1 MTPDDPFDTAS
12 LRATVLAAWAASP
25 TRLAEDAAAEDDLA
39 RIGYR
44 DRVVTEL
51 AANAADAATIAGSP
65 GRLDIRVRDDGTVSV
80 ANTGEPLTAA
90 GVRSLA
96 ALRVSAKAG
105 DVTVGRFGVGFSAV
119 AAVADEVA
127 VRSRDGGVLFSRA
140 RSADALAADGIA
152 DPDVR
157 APLLRLAWPDSTP
170 PRDGFDTE
178 VVLTPRSDA
187 DALVAAAA
195 EQAPM
200 LLVELLAL
208 ESITVQGTA
217 VRRTVETVDDPA
229 HDELTVG
236 DRSWVQITTRGSRW
250 LMPGTTA
257 TPRPLERERLH
268 APTVTDVE
276 LTVPALCV
284 ADVALTPDRRTL
296 DPSTEIDSV
305 AVGYHRL
312 ALALDPAVRLAAVP
326 TPTIPAGSVDA
337 DLRAAVVA
345 DLTSGPWLPTASGDV
360 VAPERAV
367 VVPGAPAALT
377 DLLADIVDGVLDARV
392 GHPSLGDQ
400 AALSLLRSVGVTE
413 LSWDALCDTLT
424 GTDHPPT
431 WWRDLYE
438 ALTPVVVDDR
448 VREAIATVPVPR
460 ADGRMA
466 VGARGLVVVDAPTP
480 EVAAALAEVEISW
493 IATVHPDADHPL
505 LDRLGARRVS
515 VAEVLDDPALQAVLE
530 DGDPDDA
537 VVQAVLTL
545 VAADPDAPT
554 PPWLGGLP
562 LPDGDGEDRPA
573 DELLLPDSPLRG
585 VLVDDSPFGV
595 VADACV
601 DRWGPDVLRRIGV
614 GWGFTV
620 VTDEMPVGPDHDLP
634 DEDLWWDTRADE
646 PQRVVAVRD
655 LDLVDPDRWR
665 EALSLL
671 AAQSDCRDAMADPDG
686 YTAWWLRR
694 FARLDGVP
702 LGHLRA
708 PDDTTFTGLLDV
720 ADHPDA
726 AAVATAFAGTEITTT
741 DLAALVVD
749 RLGDPARPVTPG
761 VAAAAHAALVRAH
774 RRGDLDLDRLD
785 PPDRVRAVT
794 GGATTDGVV
803 VDLPWLLPAV
813 GAADAVVLTPPVT
826 ADAAR
831 DLATVLD
838 LPTASEALRVTPT
851 EPGVPSTWS
860 DDPASLAFAVARGI
874 GLPSGEVRLHD
885 VLRLDVERD
894 GVRRTVEVDWWVDD
908 AGIHHLTRDDGTR
921 R

>member
-1 MTPDDPFDTAS
+1 MTPDDPFDTAT
-12 LRATVLAAWAASP
+12 LRATVLDAWAASP
-25 TRLAEDAAAEDDLA
+25 TRLVEDAAAEDDLA

-51 AANAADAATIAGSP
+51 AANAADAATVAGSP
-65 GRLDIRVRDDGTVSV
+65 GRLDIRVLDDGTVSV
-80 ANTGEPLTAA
+80 ANTGAPLTAD

-96 ALRVSAKAG
+96 ALRVSAKTG
-105 DVTVGRFGVGFSAV
+105 DGTVGRFGVGFSAV
-119 AAVADEVA
+119 VAVADEVA
-127 VRSRDGGVLFSRA
+127 VRSRGGGVVFSRERTA
-140 RSADALAADGIA
+140 RALADAGVVA
-152 DPDVR
+152 PDVGV
-157 APLLRLAWPDSTP
+157 PLQRLAWPDPIP

-178 VVLTPRSDA
+178 VVLTPRSDGS
-187 DALVAAAA
+187 ALVAAAA

-200 LLVELLAL
+200 LLIELPAL
-208 ESITVQGTA
+208 ESITVQDKA
-217 VRRTVETVDDPA
+217 VRRRTETVDEPA
-229 HDELTVG
+229 QDVVTVG
-236 DRSWVQITTRGSRW
+236 DARWVQIAAGGSRW
-250 LMPGTTA
+250 LMPGTTSA
-257 TPRPLERERLH
+257 PRPLEREHLH

-276 LTVPALCV
+276 LTLPALCV
-284 ADVALTPDRRTL
+284 ADISLTPDRRAL
-296 DPSTEIDSV
+296 DQAAEIGSV
-305 AVGYHRL
+305 AIGYHRL
-312 ALALDPAVRLAAVP
+312 ALALDPAVRLAVVP
-326 TPTIPAGSVDA
+326 APTIPAGPVDT

-345 DLTSGPWLPTASGDV
+345 DLTSAPWLPTASGDV

-367 VVPGAPAALT
+367 VVPGAPTALT
-377 DLLADIVDGVLDARV
+377 DLLADIVDGLLDARV
-392 GHPSLGDQ
+392 GHPALGDR

-413 LSWDALCDTLT
+413 LSWDGLCDTLT
-424 GTDHPPT
+424 GVDRPPT

-438 ALTPVVVDDR
+438 ALTPAVVDDR

-480 EVAAALAEVEISW
+480 EVAAALAEVEIPWVS
-493 IATVHPDADHPL
+493 TVHPDADHPL
-505 LDRLGARRVS
+505 LERLGARRVS
-515 VAEVLDDPALQAVLE
+515 VAEIVADSALEGVLDD
-530 DGDPDDA
+530 GDPES
-537 VVQAVLTL
+537 VVVRAVLTL
-545 VAADPDAPT
+545 VAADPDATT

-573 DELLLPDSPLRG
+573 DELLLPDSPLRR

-601 DRWGPDVLRRIGV
+601 DRWGGDVLRRIGV

-634 DEDLWWDTRADE
+634 DEDLWWDTRTDE

-655 LDLVDPDRWR
+655 LDLVDPERWR

-671 AAQSDCRDAMADPDG
+671 AAQASCRDAMADPDG

-708 PDDTTFTGLLDV
+708 PDDTTFAGLLDV

-726 AAVATAFAGTEITTT
+726 DAIATAFAGTEIATT
-741 DLAALVVD
+741 DLAAVVVD
-749 RLGDPARPVTPG
+749 RLGDAGRSVTPG

-785 PPDRVRAVT
+785 PPDRVRT
-794 GGATTDGVV
+794 ISGHTTADGLV
-803 VDLPWLLPAV
+803 VDLPWLLSVV
-813 GAADAVVLTPPVT
+813 GTSDAVVLAPPVT
-826 ADAAR
+826 VDAAR

-851 EPGVPSTWS
+851 EPGAPSTWS
-860 DDPASLAFAVARGI
+860 DSPEALAFAVARGI
-874 GLPSGEVRLHD
+874 DLPSGEVRLHD
-885 VLRLDVERD
+885 VLRVDVERD
-894 GVRRTVEVDWWVDD
+894 GDRRTVEVAWWVDL
-908 AGIHHLTRDDGTR
+908 AGIHHLTRDDGTHR
-921 R
+921 